1 MTHDRDDIATRR
13 AAKARWAAIQAR
25 AEARAYREH
34 LAMLEPD
41 EPLFRPYPA
50 MEWQEAA
57 D

>member
-1 MTHDRDDIATRR
+1 MTHDRDDIATRK

-34 LAMLEPD
+34 LAMLEPE
-41 EPLFRPYPA
+41 EPLFQRTMPYA
-50 MEWQEAA
+50 TEQTG